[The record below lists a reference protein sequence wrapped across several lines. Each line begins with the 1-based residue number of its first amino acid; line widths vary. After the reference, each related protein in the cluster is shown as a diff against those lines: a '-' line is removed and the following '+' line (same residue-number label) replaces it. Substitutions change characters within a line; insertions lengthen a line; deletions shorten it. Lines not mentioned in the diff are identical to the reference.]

1 VKERGE
7 AVTAIVVSYTE
18 VCAALDEIA
27 DDNSYKPDVRNE
39 AMGLVTALEKLESG
53 FMIVFCVQR

>member
-39 AMGLVTALEKLESG
+39 AMGLV
-53 FMIVFCVQR
+53 I